1 MAFRKVFEGICEER
15 FKSGKF
21 SEEDDGQ
28 ALIATLNTE
37 FPENPESQ
45 MFVRVQSW
53 DETGQHH
60 EARQIEGKRI
70 RVVIEEIVE

>member
-15 FKSGKF
+15 
-21 SEEDDGQ
+21 
-28 ALIATLNTE
+28 TLNTE
-37 FPENPESQ
+37 FPENPDSQ